1 MARIETL
8 EQLRALYGEPRERT
22 LNKEIDQLDQH
33 SRRILSL
40 SPFCLIGTHDGRGN
54 ADVTPR
60 GDKPGFVE
68 PYDNHTLLLPDRPGN
83 NRLDSLRNI
92 VENSAVGMLFL
103 VPGVGETL
111 RINGQGEIRDDEDLL
126 ERCAID
132 GRKPAS
138 VILLHI
144 ETVFIHCPK
153 ALIRSKLW
161 DPSAQID
168 RAALPSLS
176 QMLRDHSGMVV
187 DGETD
192 ENLIERLNKNLW

>member
-1 MARIETL
+1 MARIDTL
-8 EQLRALYGEPRERT
+8 DQLKTLYGEPRERT
-22 LNKEIDQLDQH
+22 ANKEIEELDQH

-40 SPFCLIGTHDGRGN
+40 SPFCLIGTSDGRGN

-68 PYDNHTLLLPDRPGN
+68 VYDSRTLLLPDRPGN

-103 VPGVGETL
+103 VPGVGETM
-111 RINGQGEIRDDEDLL
+111 RVNGQGEIRDDEDLL
-126 ERCAID
+126 DRCAVN
-132 GRKPAS
+132 GKRPTT
-138 VILLHI
+138 VLLIHI
-144 ETVFIHCPK
+144 EAIYIHCPK

-168 RAALPSLS
+168 RAALPTLG

-187 DGETD
+187 EGETD
-192 ENLIERLNKNLW
+192 ENLVDRLNKSLW